1 MNISFLTTLKG
12 KKMTALKKMI
22 LFFLFMGINYSSHA
36 MDIIKLL
43 SKCDNSFFKQINQ
56 NKQFTMIPDAI
67 SPSELFSDNGIS
79 IPLQHT
85 TEEGIE
91 IDHFIAIA
99 IDLDRYKTIPSDNI
113 SGKFYFW
120 GFETSQAEL
129 DVIQRVSTKL
139 PLIEG
144 GGYYVANSMMRNTNE
159 DPWQHNLAPV
169 SGIAPTGN
177 SAEKLFFI
185 EANKEN
191 GTVKLMCTL
200 QGNVNDEDLKAIG
213 LIH

>member
-1 MNISFLTTLKG
+1 
-12 KKMTALKKMI
+12 
-22 LFFLFMGINYSSHA
+22 

-99 IDLDRYKTIPSDNI
+99 IDLDRYKIIPSDNI

-129 DVIQRVSTKL
+129 GVIQRVSTKL

-144 GGYYVANSMMRNTNE
+144 VDIMSLT
-159 DPWQHNLAPV
+159 P
-169 SGIAPTGN
+169 
-177 SAEKLFFI
+177 
-185 EANKEN
+185 
-191 GTVKLMCTL
+191 
-200 QGNVNDEDLKAIG
+200 
-213 LIH
+213 